1 MVLCLKARESRSPPG
16 LPIHSVG
23 ISTGA
28 GWSSPVARQAH
39 NLKVTGSN
47 PVPATIFIRS
57 VGAPASVGQWACP
70 NVRHRPAIAPG
81 SRDSGRF
88 TSNLDAQGR
97 VAGTSTIV
105 SISER
110 TSGLPRALASPAGIR
125 PCYQPA
131 MMNASHPALRAILRL
146 VGEEATQQLAMEV
159 IAQPRDRR
167 DLLIKRLR
175 RLYCDGIASSG
186 QSPQIASRMGDLLE
200 ARLRE
205 QVATLRCA
213 AAEPSAPPDLR

>member
-16 LPIHSVG
+16 LPIHPVC

-39 NLKVTGSN
+39 NLKAAGSN
-47 PVPATIFIRS
+47 PAPATIFIRS
-57 VGAPASVGQWACP
+57 AGAPASVGQWACL
-70 NVRHRPAIAPG
+70 NVCHRPATAPG
-81 SRDSGRF
+81 SSDSGRF
-88 TSNLDAQGR
+88 TSNLDAQAASR
-97 VAGTSTIV
+97 
-105 SISER
+105 R
-110 TSGLPRALASPAGIR
+110 MRASVHVN
-125 PCYQPA
+125 QPA

>member
-1 MVLCLKARESRSPPG
+1 
-16 LPIHSVG
+16 
-23 ISTGA
+23 
-28 GWSSPVARQAH
+28 
-39 NLKVTGSN
+39 
-47 PVPATIFIRS
+47 
-57 VGAPASVGQWACP
+57 
-70 NVRHRPAIAPG
+70 
-81 SRDSGRF
+81 
-88 TSNLDAQGR
+88 
-97 VAGTSTIV
+97 
-105 SISER
+105 
-110 TSGLPRALASPAGIR
+110 
-125 PCYQPA
+125 

-205 QVATLRCA
+205 QVATLRSA